1 MRLTG
6 GQGPV
11 DVQAFRAS
19 SQGLFEEEQG
29 EEGQKALVDGA
40 KKMGRKESRTD
51 IRRGGDK
58 EENETKLF

>member
-1 MRLTG
+1 M
-6 GQGPV
+6 
-11 DVQAFRAS
+11 QAFRAS